1 MSMQRE
7 YTLPSQVA
15 VWTPGI
21 KLFDGKS
28 LADGCSR
35 GACRAI
41 QWTVDLPTLA
51 TAWAAGFSIG
61 GLMVLL
67 LRY

>member
-1 MSMQRE
+1 
-7 YTLPSQVA
+7 
-15 VWTPGI
+15 
-21 KLFDGKS
+21 LFDGKS

-35 GACRAI
+35 RVCRAI
-41 QWTVDLPTLA
+41 QWTVDLPTMA
-51 TAWAAGFSIG
+51 TAWAAGFCIG